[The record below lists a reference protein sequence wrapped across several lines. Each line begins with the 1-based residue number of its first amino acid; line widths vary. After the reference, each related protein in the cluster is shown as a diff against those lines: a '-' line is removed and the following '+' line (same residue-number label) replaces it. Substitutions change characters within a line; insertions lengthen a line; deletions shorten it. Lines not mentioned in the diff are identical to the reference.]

1 MEDNVKTADAS
12 SSPFAPNNA
21 RARAITDL
29 SQLGELNER
38 QSQTLIR
45 IEELMKQQLAQTI
58 KLRRS
63 DAVRTVVTIIVAIV
77 LVAVS
82 VMIYMMVKDVMRELP
97 TILANTNTLLQ
108 NANSVVIKA
117 AEDVTQ
123 ILKQVDNLDFDGI
136 NSIIRGAAEVNFNAL
151 NDSIEGLA
159 DGVNTFRTFVDAL
172 KNPFGL

>member
-12 SSPFAPNNA
+12 SSPFSPVNA
-21 RARAITDL
+21 RAQAVTDL

-45 IEELMKQQLAQTI
+45 IEELLKQQLAQTV

-82 VMIYMMVKDVMRELP
+82 IMIYSMVKDVMNELP
-97 TILANTNTLLQ
+97 SILANTNTLLQ
-108 NANSVVIKA
+108 NANNLVLKA
-117 AEDVTQ
+117 AQDITE
-123 ILKQVDNLDFDGI
+123 ILKQVDNLDFEGI
-136 NSIIRGAAEVNFNAL
+136 NSIIRGAAVVNFNAL

-159 DGVNTFRTFVDAL
+159 DGVNTFRAFVDAL